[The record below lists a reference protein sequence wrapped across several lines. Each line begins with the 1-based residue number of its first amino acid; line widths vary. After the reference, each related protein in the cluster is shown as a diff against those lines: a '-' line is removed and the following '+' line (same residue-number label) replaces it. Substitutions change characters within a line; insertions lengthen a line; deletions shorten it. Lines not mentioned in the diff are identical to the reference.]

1 MILVDTGAWFALSVP
16 GDPDHVAARAFV
28 ESNLEPLITTDY
40 VVDELLTL
48 FRIRRQAQRGMKW
61 LDEVL
66 LSGGVDLVRITN
78 ADFER
83 AVAIYRSYAD
93 KRWSFTDCTSLAVM
107 ERMRISRAFSFD
119 EHFRQ
124 FGSIEVVP

>member
-16 GDPDHVAARAFV
+16 GDPDHQAARIFI
-28 ESNLEPLITTDY
+28 ESNREPLFTTDY
-40 VVDELLTL
+40 IADELLTL
-48 FRIRRQAQRGMKW
+48 FRIRRQAQRATQW

-66 LSGGVDLVRITN
+66 LSDGIDLVRITP

-83 AVAIYRSYAD
+83 ATVIYRSYAD
-93 KRWSFTDCTSLAVM
+93 KLWSFTDCTSLAVM
-107 ERMRISRAFSFD
+107 ERLKVTKAFAFD

-124 FGSIEVVP
+124 FGSIAVLP